1 MKELRPY
8 QRDAVDSI
16 CNYFNFKNGN
26 PVIAAPTGSGKS
38 LIIAFFV
45 KEVIEKYPNQR
56 IMIVTHVKELVSQ
69 NCEELLGIFP
79 DSNAGIFSAGL
90 NRKEISQITFATI
103 GSVVKVPEKFGC
115 VNYLLIDEVHMAD
128 TTRETMYKK
137 FIDGLKVANPNL
149 KVIGLSATPY
159 RLGQGLI
166 IDDGIFTDIC
176 FDNTK
181 LEAFNYLL
189 EEGYLDYLVTKKTL
203 MQLDVSGVRTIAGE
217 FNQDEL
223 QKVVNT
229 PQIIHTAI
237 SESLRYFENRHCIV
251 VFAAG
256 TDHSDNIAAMF
267 NDEFGISAIS
277 IHSRMTDDE
286 RDTAIA
292 DFKAGKYRVAVNNI
306 ILGVGVNIPQI
317 DMIIDLQP
325 TESTAR
331 HVQKY
336 GRGTRPVYAKGYDL
350 SSKTGRLHA
359 MKAGVKSRHCLVL
372 DFAGNTYRNG
382 AINDPIIPTKTGVS
396 TSRKKSKTC
405 KKCLTIHP
413 IHKKICDTFDDLTGE
428 ICNYT
433 FNEIEDPDLTVEAST
448 EELIATASMPRIK
461 KQKPIKKD
469 FDVSKITYSSVL
481 NQKDNVFM
489 LAVKYH
495 CGEHEFTEYVC
506 LEHKGFLKTHANRW
520 WEQRYKNLPKFI
532 PNTIAEAIEKKDY
545 LLIPV
550 MIHIHLNAIPTQK
563 IERYSFKN

>member
-1 MKELRPY
+1 MKDLRPY

-16 CNYFNFKNGN
+16 WNYFNSKNGN

-223 QKVVNT
+223 QRVVNT

-237 SESLRYFENRHCIV
+237 SESLRYFVNRHCIV

-277 IHSRMTDDE
+277 IHSRMTDNE
-286 RDTAIA
+286 RGTAIA
-292 DFKAGKYRVAVNNI
+292 DFKVGKYRVAVNNI

-350 SSKTGRLHA
+350 STKTGRIHA
-359 MKAGVKSRHCLVL
+359 MKVGVKSRHCLVL

-382 AINDPIIPTKTGVS
+382 AINDPIIPTKTGKA
-396 TSRKKSKTC
+396 TSGKKSKTC
-405 KKCLTIHP
+405 RKCLTIHP
-413 IHKKICDTFDDLTGE
+413 RSKKICDTLDEITEE
-428 ICNYT
+428 ICGYE
-433 FNEIEDPDLTVEAST
+433 FNEIPDSEIMGEASAV
-448 EELIATASMPRIK
+448 ELIVAASEIRKSQEKVIK
-461 KQKPIKKD
+461 KWLNVDNTSYSLVINNKD
-469 FDVSKITYSSVL
+469 SIP
-481 NQKDNVFM
+481 M
-489 LAVKYH
+489 LAATYQ
-495 CGEHEFTEYVC
+495 CGESKFIKYVC

-520 WEQRYKNLPKFI
+520 WEQRYQSKPKFI
-532 PNTIAEAIEKKDY
+532 PDTINEALEHTNF
-545 LLIPV
+545 LLIPA
-550 MIHIHLNAIPTQK
+550 MIYIHLNAIPTQK
-563 IERYSFKN
+563 IERYSFKK